1 MEQPPASATPIE
13 QIAEQMLEIE
23 AEREVPGTIS
33 TGGDALAF
41 ARAALQEWIDSVVG
55 VVAAAGAGRVTL
67 IHANGSRS
75 GIASAELAYKVT
87 PPVRFDRAGGV
98 MCDK

>member
-1 MEQPPASATPIE
+1 MDTPKTVEETVEQL
-13 QIAEQMLEIE
+13 LEME
-23 AEREVPGTIS
+23 AEREVSGIAS
-33 TGGDALAF
+33 TGGSELEVARQALH
-41 ARAALQEWIDSVVG
+41 EWIDSVVG

-87 PPVRFDRAGGV
+87 PPVNWDRN
-98 MCDK
+98 